1 MKLEFVVD
9 VDDAA
14 VVIVVIAGVVVQ
26 LFVVSTNL
34 TLQTGPVATVKRRRS
49 ANIQILSQV
58 ERPSTSLTTLTTS
71 TTNERVLDKT
81 QNR

>member
-1 MKLEFVVD
+1 MKLEIVVD
-9 VDDAA
+9 VDDDA

-34 TLQTGPVATVKRRRS
+34 TLQTGPVATVERRRS

>member
-1 MKLEFVVD
+1 MKLEIVVD

-34 TLQTGPVATVKRRRS
+34 TLQTGPVATVERRRS

-81 QNR
+81 QNH